1 MADELKLC
9 PFYEEPEDD
18 QYVGKS
24 GYTGQSPEEDNEDP
38 WGYPDEFSML
48 CLFP

>member
-24 GYTGQSPEEDNEDP
+24 GSTGQSPEPELEDDLEYYSVDLC
-38 WGYPDEFSML
+38 YP
-48 CLFP
+48 